1 MALLNT
7 LKNIVEKTTPI
18 TFSSPFRQR
27 IKKSEQA
34 IRGLKARAKS
44 LRTPA
49 EKLADWMTVTFGSF
63 WFLVLNV
70 GWFSIW
76 IVINMGLVPS
86 VAVFDPFP
94 FGLLTMIV
102 SLEAI
107 ILSIF
112 VLISQNREQKIN
124 DLREEIDLEVDLIT
138 ESEVTK
144 LMEVVAQ
151 IAKKNGIDISKDE
164 AFIEMLKPLDKD
176 KIEKAFS
183 EEIKT

>member
-1 MALLNT
+1 MALLKT

-18 TFSSPFRQR
+18 NFSSPFRQR
-27 IKKSEQA
+27 IKTSEQA
-34 IRGLKARAKS
+34 IRSLKARAKTQ
-44 LRTPA
+44 RTPA
-49 EKLADWMTVTFGSF
+49 EKLADWMTKTFGSF
-63 WFLVLNV
+63 WFLVLNAA
-70 GWFSIW
+70 WFIVWIW
-76 IVINMGLVPS
+76 INLGWVPS
-86 VAVFDPFP
+86 VAPFDPFP

-107 ILSIF
+107 ILSVF

-151 IAKKNGIDISKDE
+151 IAKKSGIDLSKDE
-164 AFIEMLKPLDKD
+164 AFTEMLKPLDKN

-183 EEIKT
+183 EEFKA